1 MNENSNL
8 KNLIIATVVVVLTI
22 VFGYMYI
29 NKDTTIPENE
39 LLTTVSA
46 NTNTAMLE
54 GNFLLALNSLKRLK
68 IDDSIFSSPLWGSL
82 TDFGRTLAP
91 QPAGRENPF
100 APVTGAPTG
109 ASPTQ

>member
-8 KNLIIATVVVVLTI
+8 KNLIIATVVVVLTV

-29 NKDTTIPENE
+29 NKDTSIPEDE
-39 LLTTVSA
+39 LLTTASA
-46 NTNTAMLE
+46 NTSATMLE

-68 IDDSIFSSPLWGSL
+68 IDDTIFMSPIWGSL

-100 APVTGAPTG
+100 APVSGAPTG
-109 ASPTQ
+109 ATSAQ